1 MFIITKSPLLSSA
14 LPEQRVVNYTK
25 TYTTTT
31 NLCDHVIGTAEKHQQ
46 KAAHEEKKL
55 KMD

>member
-1 MFIITKSPLLSSA
+1 MLYQSKGWWGIVIPFF
-14 LPEQRVVNYTK
+14 NYTK
-25 TYTTTT
+25 TYTTT
-31 NLCDHVIGTAEKHQQ
+31 NLCDHVIGTAEKHEQ

>member
-1 MFIITKSPLLSSA
+1 MLYQSKGWWGIVIPFF
-14 LPEQRVVNYTK
+14 NYTK

-31 NLCDHVIGTAEKHQQ
+31 NLCDHVIGTAEKHEQ